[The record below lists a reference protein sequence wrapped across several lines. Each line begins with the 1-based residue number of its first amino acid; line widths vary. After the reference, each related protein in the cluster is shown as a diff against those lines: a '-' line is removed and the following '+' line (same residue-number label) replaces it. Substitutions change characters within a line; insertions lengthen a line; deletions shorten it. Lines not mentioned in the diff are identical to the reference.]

1 MIQNSG
7 FQEAVLASSRELSLT
22 RWLKGVGGILQGA
35 PKLSLLYLL
44 AAVLCAIFAP
54 LIAPF
59 DPVVGDLDN
68 LFLAPSISSGHVLG
82 TDHVGRDLLSRI
94 IFGARISVT
103 VGFLAVVVS
112 GFVGTVV
119 GAVAGLSRGWVD
131 AVLMQITDAFMSLP
145 FMIIAVT
152 SIALIG
158 PSLTTV
164 ILIIGLLR
172 WMNYARIIRSEV
184 LRLSQSDFVKLATV
198 AGAGK
203 GRIILRHLFPN
214 FSNSLLVI
222 GSLELGTVVGFEAGL
237 SFLGLGVPRPISSWG
252 TILAESQHYVYTI
265 WWLPLWPLI
274 AIFLLILSTNLVG
287 DWLRDRTDPTR
298 RQL

>member
-1 MIQNSG
+1 M
-7 FQEAVLASSRELSLT
+7 
-22 RWLKGVGGILQGA
+22 LQGS

-44 AAVLCAIFAP
+44 AAVLAAIFAP
-54 LIAPF
+54 IIVPF
-59 DPVVGDLDN
+59 DPVAIDLDN
-68 LFLAPSISSGHVLG
+68 LFLAPSISSNHVLG
-82 TDHVGRDLLSRI
+82 TDHVGRDLLSRLI
-94 IFGARISVT
+94 YGARISVM
-103 VGFLAVVVS
+103 VGFLAVFVS
-112 GFVGTVV
+112 GAVGTVV
-119 GAVAGLSRGWVD
+119 GAVAGLARGWVD
-131 AVLMQITDAFMSLP
+131 AVLMQITDAFLSLP

-152 SIALIG
+152 AIALIG
-158 PSLTTV
+158 PSLLTV

-203 GRIILRHLFPN
+203 GRIIIRHLFPN
-214 FSNSLLVI
+214 FSNSLLVV
-222 GSLELGTVVGFEAGL
+222 GSLELGTTVAFEAGL

-252 TILAESQHYVYTI
+252 TMLAESQPYVYI
-265 WWLPLWPLI
+265 NWWLPVFPGI
-274 AIFLLILSTNLVG
+274 GIFLLILATNLVG